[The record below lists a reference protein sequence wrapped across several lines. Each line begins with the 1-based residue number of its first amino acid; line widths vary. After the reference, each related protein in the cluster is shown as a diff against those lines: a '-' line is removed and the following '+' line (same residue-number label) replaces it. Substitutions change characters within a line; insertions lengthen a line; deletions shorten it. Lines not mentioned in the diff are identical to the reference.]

1 MSERTTSASWASGIV
16 KALELEGLDCRAMFN
31 QLGLDFAALD
41 DPDARFTQ
49 DSMTRLWQLA
59 VELSGNQAIGL
70 NMARV
75 VRPASFHVVGYA
87 LMSSRTL
94 AEGFERLVRYQR
106 IIAESS
112 DLSFT
117 LQPEGYVLVL
127 TVHGDHLPPT
137 RHSAEA
143 SLACALSLC
152 SWLSGRVIQLR
163 RVLIQGP
170 QPLDVTPY
178 KTAFHAPLVFGAE
191 HDALVFERADM
202 EAPLPT
208 ANEAMAILHDR
219 FAGEYLAR
227 FSESRV
233 THRARQVLCRVLPQG
248 EPKREMV
255 AQALHLSQR
264 TLQRRLQEEGT
275 SFQTLLDD
283 TRRELAEQYLAQPS
297 MTLLETAY
305 LLGFADPS
313 NFFRAFRRWFDV
325 TPGEYR
331 ARMGEGTAAPAPEP
345 DAEAAV
351 SDARMPAYTAP
362 AP

>member
-16 KALELEGLDCRAMFN
+16 KALELEGLDCRAMFK

-59 VELSGNQAIGL
+59 VELSGNEAIGL

-94 AEGFERLVRYQR
+94 AEGFERLVRFQR

-112 DLSFT
+112 DLSFI
-117 LQPEGYVLVL
+117 LGPEGYSLIL

-143 SLACALSLC
+143 SLACALALC
-152 SWLSGRVIQLR
+152 KWLSGRPVQPR
-163 RVLIQGP
+163 RVLVQGP
-170 QPLDVTPY
+170 QPKDIEPY
-178 KTAFHAPLVFGAE
+178 KVAFHSPLVFGAP

-208 ANEAMAILHDR
+208 ANEAMAVLHDR

-233 THRARQVLCRVLPQG
+233 THRVRQVLCRILPQG
-248 EPKREMV
+248 EPKRETL

-283 TRRELAEQYLAQPS
+283 TRRELAEQYLAQPG

-313 NFFRAFRRWFDV
+313 NFFRAFRRWFDS
-325 TPGEYR
+325 TPSEYR
-331 ARMGEGTAAPAPEP
+331 ARIGAGTEG
-345 DAEAAV
+345 V
-351 SDARMPAYTAP
+351 SDARTPAYTAP

>member
-16 KALELEGLDCRAMFN
+16 KALELEGLDCQAIFRR
-31 QLGLDFAALD
+31 LGLDFSALD

-49 DSMTRLWQLA
+49 DSLTRLWMLA
-59 VELSGNQAIGL
+59 EELSGNQAIGL
-70 NMARV
+70 NMARL

-94 AEGFERLVRYQR
+94 AEGFRRLVRYQR

-112 DLSFT
+112 DLTFG
-117 LQPEGYVLVL
+117 LEPEGYALVL
-127 TVHGDHLPPT
+127 SVYGDHLPPT

-152 SWLSGRVIQLR
+152 RWLSGRAMAPRKVFIR
-163 RVLIQGP
+163 GA
-170 QPLDVTPY
+170 QPRDVEPY
-178 KTAFHAPLVFGAE
+178 RAVFRAPLIFGAA
-191 HDALVFERADM
+191 HDALIFDPQDM

-208 ANEAMAILHDR
+208 ANEAMATLHDR

-227 FSESRV
+227 FSGSRV

-248 EPKREMV
+248 EPKRELV
-255 AQALHLSQR
+255 AQALHMSQR

-275 SFQTLLDD
+275 SFQALLDD
-283 TRRELAEQYLAQPS
+283 TRRELAEQYLAQPG
-297 MTLLETAY
+297 MTLLQTAY

-313 NFFRAFRRWFDV
+313 NFYRAFRRWFDA
-325 TPGEYR
+325 TPSEYR
-331 ARMGEGTAAPAPEP
+331 ARLAGLPA
-345 DAEAAV
+345 V
-351 SDARMPAYTAP
+351 FSDARTPACTTP
-362 AP
+362 AR

>member
-1 MSERTTSASWASGIV
+1 MNERTTSASWASGIV
-16 KALELEGLDCRAMFN
+16 KALELEGLDCPALFHK
-31 QLGLDFAALD
+31 LGLDFAALS

-59 VELSGNQAIGL
+59 EELSGNRAIGL

-94 AEGFERLVRYQR
+94 AEGFGRLVRYQR

-112 DLSFT
+112 DLS
-117 LQPEGYVLVL
+117 LQLGPEGHALIL

-137 RHSAEA
+137 RHSSEA

-152 SWLSGRVIQLR
+152 SWLSGRTIQPR

-170 QPLDVTPY
+170 QPDDIEPY
-178 KTAFHAPLVFGAE
+178 RIAFHSPLTFNAPY
-191 HDALVFERADM
+191 DALIFEPSDLQS
-202 EAPLPT
+202 PLPT
-208 ANEAMAILHDR
+208 ANEAMAVLHDR

-233 THRARQVLCRVLPQG
+233 THQARQVLCRVLPQG

-275 SFQTLLDD
+275 SFQALLDD
-283 TRRELAEQYLAQPS
+283 TRRELAEQYLSQPG

-313 NFFRAFRRWFDV
+313 NFFRAFRRWFDL

-331 ARMGEGTAAPAPEP
+331 ARRHGLTQTDAEP
-345 DAEAAV
+345 DEL
-351 SDARMPAYTAP
+351 SDARTPAYIEP
-362 AP
+362 AQ